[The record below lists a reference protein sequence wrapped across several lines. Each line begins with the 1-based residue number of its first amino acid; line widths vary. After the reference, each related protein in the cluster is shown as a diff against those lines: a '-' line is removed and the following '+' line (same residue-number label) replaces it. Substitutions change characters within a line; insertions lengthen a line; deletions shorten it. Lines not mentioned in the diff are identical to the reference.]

1 MKMNEGKQEPRIM
14 GLTVYRS
21 EPTSD
26 KLKIRAMEGCTSGRN
41 TSVEVKA
48 TKRKKRKTKKEQE
61 AQCREKRGRKK
72 EKREPTSTKP
82 HQKGDKNPGSD
93 VPMTQGGRNIEK
105 SAKPRKRKNTTPET
119 ELTTCSASSTL
130 NFVIVQWRLRYHHC
144 LITLNLLVTL

>member
-14 GLTVYRS
+14 GLAVCRS

-26 KLKIRAMEGCTSGRN
+26 ELKIRAVEGCTSGRS

-48 TKRKKRKTKKEQE
+48 TKRKKRKTKKEQV
-61 AQCREKRGRKK
+61 AQCREKGLGKRKTRAHLDKTPPKRRRKPRERCSDDAGRKEHRK
-72 EKREPTSTKP
+72 KRKTAEK
-82 HQKGDKNPGSD
+82 
-93 VPMTQGGRNIEK
+93 
-105 SAKPRKRKNTTPET
+105 KNTTPET

-130 NFVIVQWRLRYHHC
+130 NFVIVQWRLRYRHC